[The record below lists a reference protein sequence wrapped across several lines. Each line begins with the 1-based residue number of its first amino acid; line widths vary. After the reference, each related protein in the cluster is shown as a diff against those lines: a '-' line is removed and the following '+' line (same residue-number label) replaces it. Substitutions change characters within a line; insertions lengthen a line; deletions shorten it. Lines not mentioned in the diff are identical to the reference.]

1 MYLHKL
7 VINTNKGVL
16 REVPFKKGL
25 NLIVDRT
32 TSTKRNES
40 GNNVGKTTF
49 LRIID
54 FCLGGDKDPIYTD
67 REFKKKNQSIY
78 DFLFN
83 NEVNFDL
90 FVETKKG
97 TIHRINRP
105 IDGKASIDGV
115 PMTSE
120 KKFTE
125 QLMLLM
131 FGCNVG
137 KPSFGQLM
145 NKFIRIEND
154 QIENALYFLFSMSDR
169 SDYEALFMFLFGFRD
184 TGLLAKKRV
193 QIDKIKKLRKNLESF
208 TVSTNDLEQQIHLI
222 NTDLQKLEEEK
233 TNLNIFKNAEEDLS
247 ELRVVQS
254 NIVGIKTELSK
265 LNVRLAVGKEALAQ
279 LYSSKSKVN
288 TDTIKAIYEQAK
300 TNVAGLS
307 KKFEDVVNF
316 HNQMVDSK
324 TKFIEGSLKTTEDL
338 LADLRHK
345 LSGLANA
352 EAGLLKRVENK
363 GLLGEY
369 DNVNAKLQ
377 EKSRE
382 KGQKEGLLESLTAFN
397 TSLQTAAVELAKIND
412 SLFEFDKAFKDNLK
426 KFNEYF
432 SDFSEKL
439 YGDRYYVSVTRVPN
453 ETTENYLLDI
463 GNLKENMGTGKKKA
477 QISALD
483 LAYLK
488 YSQESELRLPLFVVH
503 DQLETVFETQI
514 GTLFDLAN
522 SVSGQF
528 IVAVLSDKLHL
539 MDPKVVEANTILTL
553 SQNDKLFKIP

>member
-32 TSTKRNES
+32 TSTKRSES
-40 GNNVGKTTF
+40 GNNVGKTSF

-208 TVSTNDLEQQIHLI
+208 SVSANDLEQQIHLI

-233 TNLNIFKNAEEDLS
+233 TNLNIFKNAEEDLA
-247 ELRVVQS
+247 ELRIVQS
-254 NIVGIKTELSK
+254 SIVGIKTELSK

-279 LYSSKSKVN
+279 LYSSKSNVN

-300 TNVAGLS
+300 TNVTGLS

-345 LSGLANA
+345 LSDLANA
-352 EAGLLKRVENK
+352 EASLLKRVENK

-397 TSLQTAAVELAKIND
+397 TSLQTAAGELTKIND
-412 SLFEFDKAFKDNLK
+412 SLFQFDKAFKDNLK

-439 YGDRYYVSVTRVPN
+439 YGDRYYVSVARVPN